1 MTHAELAGFRL
12 SPGQVRT
19 WRLMA
24 VASPNVYRG
33 RCIVHS
39 SEPWE
44 LARVEDALRQ
54 VSARHE
60 ILRTTFRTLAG
71 MTLPLQT
78 PGSPEQA
85 FACLASESA
94 SPPECFALV
103 EGNDLVLS
111 FSALCGDGPT
121 YLLAVQEFIEAYVGQ
136 ELSDEPL
143 QFCDLAEWQHELL
156 EQDCGEHDVW
166 AGAVLN
172 STEATSGSLPALQI
186 RTGVL
191 FSPAEWPVEIQQQVI
206 SSLSVIAEAHGVTI
220 ADLLLSAWSTLLW
233 RLGNRSSIAF
243 MTNGRGDPAL
253 NTALGPLARS
263 VPLMVLPKEG
273 QAFSDLMREVAD
285 ARQAVEVIE
294 HHIAPLAQESKAR
307 FSFSPHV
314 IPKLR
319 EGFSIDRLRVR
330 DDEFLVRLCALIHAD
345 CVVSLTFDYDENALS
360 AASIARLAE
369 EYSTLLA
376 SIIEN
381 VDGAIEELEIVGP
394 QEREQLL
401 VAFQGKVAPAR
412 EPWRPVHHLV
422 MDLWRNDLETI
433 ALQQDDVCL
442 TGAELVDRVD
452 TMAAR
457 LARCGIGRGARVA
470 ILLPRCPDLVIAMLA
485 ILENGAAYVPLD
497 PDYPVDR
504 LNYMLADSKAAAVIT
519 TSDLKT
525 LHIDATSLQTICLDE
540 VVETERS
547 SKPVSVIC
555 GGEDVVYLLYTSG
568 STGRPK
574 GVVIPHSALSNHMDW
589 MERAL
594 PLLKSD
600 VVLQKTAVSFDAS
613 VWEFFAPLLAGA
625 RLVLAPEGAER
636 DPKLMIAS
644 IRNHGATIVQ
654 MVPTLLRMLL
664 EETDFAECKS
674 LRRVCC
680 GGEALSVDLA
690 QRFHKMMPSVQLVNL
705 YGPTE
710 STIEVTSEQIQVGE
724 VSITIGRPIDNAR
737 IYVLDGLGRPSP
749 IGVPGEIYI
758 GGPVLAKSYHN
769 QPELTAERFLNDRF
783 HAVPGARMYR
793 SGDFGAWREDG
804 RLDYFGRGD
813 QQIKLRGFRIEF
825 GEIEAIAE
833 SHPGVLRAAVA
844 ITRDDAAIDQLICC
858 YVARNGATLDA
869 SSLKTYLQLSLP
881 EYMVPNW
888 CIQAD
893 ALPMTPAG
901 KLDRMSLAKMRP
913 ALAGTSGA
921 PRDAVE
927 MRLIQ
932 IWEDVLNVYPI
943 GINANFFDLGG
954 HSLLAVRL
962 MSEVQREFG
971 ANLPLAS
978 LFSAQTIV
986 LQADLL
992 RNTDISQ
999 DSVLIPIRNAH
1010 KSKHPIFFIHPTGGA
1025 VLCYSDIARH
1035 LGDYPVYGLQDP
1047 GLQGDADYNT
1057 IEELAQ
1063 IYVDRIEPLVGDNPY
1078 FLAGWSS
1085 GGVIAYAMASRLMAR
1100 GRRVG
1105 MLAMI
1110 DSSAADE
1117 SSEPAD
1123 PLRLCQSIAR
1133 LLAYHGGFA
1142 TPAIS
1147 ASTHAG
1153 RLEDLLSLAKRAGVL
1168 PESADLAQVE
1178 RLFDVFRR
1186 NVDAIGRYRPPEY
1199 PRRALLLRA
1208 TKPVPE
1214 AVAGAALQKS
1224 SNFQTAGWERLCNI
1238 IVAEVGAD
1246 HMSIVAEPCAQI
1258 VASILMKEASEA
1270 SRIHELDRL
1279 VMFPMLG
1286 V

>member
-1 MTHAELAGFRL
+1 MTQAELTGFRL
-12 SPGQVRT
+12 SPGQIRT
-19 WRLMA
+19 WRLA
-24 VASPNVYRG
+24 ASAAPNVYRG

-39 SEPWE
+39 SEAWD
-44 LARVEDALRQ
+44 LARVEDALRK

-60 ILRTTFRTLAG
+60 IFRTTFRTLSG

-78 PGSPEQA
+78 PGAPEQP
-85 FACLASESA
+85 FACFVCDPV
-94 SPPECFALV
+94 SPPECFAVV
-103 EGNDLVLS
+103 EGNELVLS
-111 FSALCGDGPT
+111 FSALCGDGST
-121 YLLAVQEFIEAYVGQ
+121 YLLAVEELMEAYGGQ
-136 ELSDEPL
+136 ALSGEPL

-156 EQDCGEHDVW
+156 QEDCGGNDVW
-166 AGAVLN
+166 ASAVLN
-172 STEATSGSLPALQI
+172 SAEATSGSLPALQ
-186 RTGVL
+186 RKAGVL
-191 FSPAEWPVEIQQQVI
+191 FSPAEYPVHMQPHVVMA
-206 SSLSVIAEAHGVTI
+206 LSRIAESHGVTI
-220 ADLLLSAWSTLLW
+220 ADLLLSAWTTLLW
-233 RLGNRSSIAF
+233 RLGNRSSVAF
-243 MTNGRGDPAL
+243 ITNGRGDPAL
-253 NTALGPLARS
+253 DTALGPLARA
-263 VPLMVLPKEG
+263 VPLMVLPKEA
-273 QAFSDLMREVAD
+273 QAFGDFMREVAG

-294 HHIAPLAQESKAR
+294 HHIAPLDSNSKAR
-307 FSFSPHV
+307 FSFSSHV

-319 EGFSIDRLRVR
+319 EGFRIDTLRVL
-330 DDEFLVRLCALIHAD
+330 DDEFVVRLCTLIHAD
-345 CVVSLTFDYDENALS
+345 GVVSLTFDYDENALS
-360 AASIARLAE
+360 MASIVRLSE

-381 VDGAIEELEIVGP
+381 VDGALEELEIVGP

-401 VAFQGKVAPAR
+401 EAFQGKVAPVR
-412 EPWRPVHHLV
+412 EPWRPVHHL
-422 MDLWRNDLETI
+422 MTDLWRNNRETI
-433 ALQQDDVCL
+433 ALQQGDVCL

-452 TMAAR
+452 AMAAR
-457 LARCGIGRGARVA
+457 LARCGVGRGAHVA

-497 PDYPVDR
+497 PNYPLDR
-504 LNYMLADSKAAAVIT
+504 LNYMLADSQAAVVIT

-525 LHIDATSLQTICLDE
+525 LHIDAASLKTICLDE
-540 VVETERS
+540 VVESEPSGR
-547 SKPVSVIC
+547 PVSVTC

-589 MERAL
+589 MQRAL
-594 PLLKSD
+594 PLFKSD
-600 VVLQKTAVSFDAS
+600 IVLQKTAVSFDAS

-625 RLVLAPEGAER
+625 RLVLAPEGTER

-644 IRNHGATIVQ
+644 IRKHGVTIVQ

-664 EETDFAECKS
+664 DETDFAECSS

-680 GGEALSVDLA
+680 GGEALSIDLV
-690 QRFHKMMPSVQLVNL
+690 QRFHKVMPSVQLINL

-710 STIEVTSEQIQVGE
+710 STIEVASEHIQVGE
-724 VSITIGRPIDNAR
+724 SSITIGRPIDNAR
-737 IYVLDGLGRPSP
+737 IYVLDGLGRPTP

-783 HAVPGARMYR
+783 HALPQARMYR

-804 RLDYFGRGD
+804 RLDFFGRGD

-825 GEIEAIAE
+825 GEIEAMAE
-833 SHPGVLRAAVA
+833 SHSGVLRAAVA
-844 ITRDDAAIDQLICC
+844 VTRDDADIDHLICC
-858 YVARNGATLDA
+858 YVARSDTTLDP
-869 SSLKTYLQLSLP
+869 SSLKSYLQLSLP

-888 CIQAD
+888 CIQAGS
-893 ALPMTPAG
+893 LPMTPTG
-901 KLDRMSLAKMRP
+901 KLDRMALAKMRP
-913 ALAGTSGA
+913 ALSGTSGA

-932 IWEDVLNVYPI
+932 IWEDVLNVCPI

-962 MSEVQREFG
+962 MSEVHREFG

-986 LQADLL
+986 LQAELL
-992 RNTDISQ
+992 RDTDLKQ
-999 DSVLIPIRNAH
+999 DPVLIPIRNPH
-1010 KSKHPIFFIHPTGGA
+1010 KSGHPIFFIHPTGGA

-1035 LGDYPVYGLQDP
+1035 IGDHPVYGLQDP
-1047 GLQGDADYNT
+1047 GLQGVADYNT

-1063 IYVDRIEPLVGDNPY
+1063 IYVDRIEPIVGDNPY
-1078 FLAGWSS
+1078 FLVGWSS
-1085 GGVIAYAMASRLMAR
+1085 GGVIAYEMANKLMER

-1117 SSEPAD
+1117 TSEPAD
-1123 PLRLCQSIAR
+1123 PQRLFQSIAR
-1133 LLAYHGGFA
+1133 LLAYHGGL
-1142 TPAIS
+1142 TPPEIS
-1147 ASTHAG
+1147 ASSHTG
-1153 RLEDLLSLAKRAGVL
+1153 RLEYLLALAKRAGVL
-1168 PESADLAQVE
+1168 PDSAELAQVE

-1186 NVDAIGRYRPPEY
+1186 NVDAIGQYRPPAY
-1199 PRRALLLRA
+1199 PRRVLLLKA
-1208 TKPVPE
+1208 TMPVPE
-1214 AVAGAALQKS
+1214 ALAGAAMQKS
-1224 SNFQTAGWERLCNI
+1224 SDSRAAGWERLCNVV
-1238 IVAEVGAD
+1238 VAEVDAN
-1246 HMSIVAEPCAQI
+1246 HMSIVEEPYAQV
-1258 VASILMKEASEA
+1258 VASILKKEANEA
-1270 SRIHELDRL
+1270 WRIHELERL